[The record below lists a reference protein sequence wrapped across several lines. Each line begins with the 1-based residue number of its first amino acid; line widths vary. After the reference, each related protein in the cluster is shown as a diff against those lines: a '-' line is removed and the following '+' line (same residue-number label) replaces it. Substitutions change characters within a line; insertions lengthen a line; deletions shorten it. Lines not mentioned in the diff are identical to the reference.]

1 MEWNSFITRHY
12 KSNVKHEH
20 FVCILIFTNFP
31 IILSILRQ
39 VSKERTW
46 NVANMHFHK
55 ELNFTRNLKEI
66 KVQLHQFMQRLFKMQ
81 HYQSTDQNAALSV
94 HRSKYS
100 IISPKTIMQL
110 HQSKDQNATLSVH
123 RSKYSIISPKIK
135 MQHYQLL
142 NTSMQ
147 QYPSKDLR

>member
-1 MEWNSFITRHY
+1 MHLNFY
-12 KSNVKHEH
+12 KFPYH
-20 FVCILIFTNFP
+20 FDHP
-31 IILSILRQ
+31 MA
-39 VSKERTW
+39 SKQERTW

-100 IISPKTIMQL
+100 IISPK
-110 HQSKDQNATLSVH
+110 
-123 RSKYSIISPKIK
+123 IK